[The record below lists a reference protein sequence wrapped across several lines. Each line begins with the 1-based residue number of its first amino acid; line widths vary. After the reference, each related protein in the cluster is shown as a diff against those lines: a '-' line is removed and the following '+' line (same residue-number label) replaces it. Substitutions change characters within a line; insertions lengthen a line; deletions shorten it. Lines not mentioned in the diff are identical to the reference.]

1 MACWAMVLSEESG
14 WSTGGGGAGA
24 GGGGVGGVG
33 EGALLTDEGGELD
46 RPAELTLL
54 CSASGD
60 SAVAWCKEPEEL
72 LGSWFVS
79 PLLLTGRMPP
89 FSAM

>member
-1 MACWAMVLSEESG
+1 MVLREESA

-24 GGGGVGGVG
+24 GGGGVGGAG

-54 CSASGD
+54 CSARGD
-60 SAVAWCKEPEEL
+60 SAAAWCKEPEELL

-79 PLLLTGRMPP
+79 PLLTGRIPP